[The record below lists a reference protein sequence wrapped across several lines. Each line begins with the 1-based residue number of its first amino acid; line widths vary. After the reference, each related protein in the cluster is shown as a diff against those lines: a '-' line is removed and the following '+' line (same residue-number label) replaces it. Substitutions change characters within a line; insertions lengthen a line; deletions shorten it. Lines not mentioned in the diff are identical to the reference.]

1 MQTYLSY
8 INDHKSNF
16 IGTMQLPVDSLPE
29 SYKQYTSKV
38 ARKLL
43 DEVLNMDEI
52 EARYNTYSD
61 DQKTVLRNEL
71 ISLRSLCRVY
81 LEYLYQ
87 NGGID
92 SAIMGE

>member
-1 MQTYLSY
+1 MQSYISY

-16 IGTMQLPVDSLPE
+16 IGAMQLPVDNLPD
-29 SYKQYTSKV
+29 SFKQYTSKV

-43 DEVLNMDEI
+43 DEVLNVDEI
-52 EARYNTYSD
+52 ETSYNVYSD

-81 LEYLYQ
+81 LEYLHQ
-87 NGGID
+87 NGGIE
-92 SAIMGE
+92 SEIIGE